1 MNERYFEGVGRR
13 KTSTARVRLFP
24 GGTGEVIV
32 NDKPGQVYFPRIGDY
47 EAVTAPL
54 RSIGQDGKFNVTI
67 KVEGGGQTGQSEAVR
82 QGVARALLK
91 MNEDLRKPLRR
102 NGYLTRDS
110 REKERKKPG
119 LKKAR
124 KAPTYTKR

>member
-24 GGTGEVIV
+24 GGTGEVTV

-67 KVEGGGQTGQSEAVR
+67 KVSGGGQTGQSEAVR

-102 NGYLTRDS
+102 NGFLTRDS